1 MNRIISQKYL
11 DRLKDLRS
19 KFSLSPNLSCLLDF
33 FESEVL
39 KDQGKGGRKIFKEN
53 SLLRV
58 NGIKSSVKLKD
69 IYSYIEIIAS
79 SFNGRFL
86 HIHLNEDL
94 TDDIRDNLIT
104 LLVWK
109 AFSCADYKTETL
121 QEELENLIKKN
132 KQEINLPATTSK
144 NLINP
149 IFKQRS
155 GDKHR
160 EKTIEMIL
168 NLKGVFKEDG
178 VLINL
183 NKTAE
188 NCVFLS
194 EFSSF
199 PEPLNLFLNLGNSGR
214 EVFGEM
220 GIEKTG
226 RLSVVLNLFPSF
238 TGKNIWYKDFIRD
251 EITRYTNFKK
261 VITITSGEKSA
272 MELYE
277 MQRQNKFQS
286 EEIYT
291 IFSFEI

>member
-1 MNRIISQKYL
+1 MNRIISQKCL

-19 KFSLSPNLSCLLDF
+19 KFSLSPNLSCLIDF

-58 NGIKSSVKLKD
+58 NDIKSSVKLKD
-69 IYSYIEIIAS
+69 IYSYIEIIAR
-79 SFNGRFL
+79 SFKGRFL
-86 HIHLNEDL
+86 HIHINEDL

-109 AFSCADYKTETL
+109 AFSCADYKTTTL
-121 QEELENLIKKN
+121 QEEFENLIKKN
-132 KQEINLPATTSK
+132 KKEINLPATTSK
-144 NLINP
+144 NLVNP

-160 EKTIEMIL
+160 EKIIEMIL
-168 NLKGVFKEDG
+168 NLKVVFKEEG

-188 NCVFLS
+188 NCVLLS

-199 PEPLNLFLNLGNSGR
+199 PEPLNLFLNFGKGGR
-214 EVFGEM
+214 EVFREM
-220 GIEKTG
+220 GVEKTG

-238 TGKNIWYKDFIRD
+238 TGKNIWFKDFIRD

-277 MQRQNKFQS
+277 MQRQNRFQS

>member
-11 DRLKDLRS
+11 DRLKDLRRR
-19 KFSLSPNLSCLLDF
+19 FSLSPNLSCLLDF

-58 NGIKSSVKLKD
+58 NDIKSSVKLKD
-69 IYSYIEIIAS
+69 IYSYIEIIAN
-79 SFNGRFL
+79 SFKGRFL
-86 HIHLNEDL
+86 HIHINEDL

-121 QEELENLIKKN
+121 QEEFENLIKKN
-132 KQEINLPATTSK
+132 KQQINLPATTSK

-160 EKTIEMIL
+160 EKIIEMIL
-168 NLKGVFKEDG
+168 NLHGVFEEDG

-199 PEPLNLFLNLGNSGR
+199 PEPLNLFLNFGKSGR

-220 GIEKTG
+220 GVKKTS

-251 EITRYTNFKK
+251 EISRYTNFKK

>member
-1 MNRIISQKYL
+1 MNRIISQKCL

-19 KFSLSPNLSCLLDF
+19 KFSLSPNLSCLIDF

-58 NGIKSSVKLKD
+58 NDIKSSVKLKD
-69 IYSYIEIIAS
+69 IYSYIEIIAR
-79 SFNGRFL
+79 SFKGRFL
-86 HIHLNEDL
+86 HIHINEDL

-109 AFSCADYKTETL
+109 AFSCADYKTTTL
-121 QEELENLIKKN
+121 QEEFENLIKKN
-132 KQEINLPATTSK
+132 KKEINLPATTSK
-144 NLINP
+144 NLVNP

-160 EKTIEMIL
+160 EKIIEMIL
-168 NLKGVFKEDG
+168 NLKVVFKEEG

-188 NCVFLS
+188 NCVLLS

-199 PEPLNLFLNLGNSGR
+199 PEPLNLFLIFGKGGR
-214 EVFGEM
+214 EVFREM
-220 GIEKTG
+220 GVEKTG

-238 TGKNIWYKDFIRD
+238 TGKNIWFKDFIRD

-277 MQRQNKFQS
+277 MQRQNRFQS